1 MTQTHNLSG
10 VENKRNIGKKEKAGN
25 TEVGE
30 LQKGGGKYQIVLL
43 HI

>member
-1 MTQTHNLSG
+1 MNNNIG
-10 VENKRNIGKKEKAGN
+10 GENKRNIGKKEKAGN

-43 HI
+43 YI